1 MLVNLNEAVK
11 AYAKQMGVTESEA
24 KQDAMA
30 IINDYMAQGYPRDF
44 AEATFIEDTED
55 AAQQVEELTAKAKAS
70 GAEKVKAKK
79 KPANYSMDG
88 AAKKRA
94 PRKPNEEKRMVPDG
108 HRLTHIAPVI
118 ARGSGRSAARGP
130 CCSFST
136 PRGNAHLAERE
147 YARFHH

>member
-94 PRKPNEEKRMVPDG
+94 PRKPNEEKRMVIEWLRAMLEANAEQVEVTNPEQKVDFHIG
-108 HRLTHIAPVI
+108 GNYYTVQLTLHRPPK
-118 ARGSGRSAARGP
+118 AAK
-130 CCSFST
+130 
-136 PRGNAHLAERE
+136 
-147 YARFHH
+147 

>member
-24 KQDAMA
+24 KQDAMK

-55 AAQQVEELTAKAKAS
+55 AAEQVEELTAKAKAS

-79 KPANYSMDG
+79 KG
-88 AAKKRA
+88 TAKITVTLKSGKKA
-94 PRKPNEEKRMVPDG
+94 TCTIKVIKKPKKI
-108 HRLTHIAPVI
+108 L
-118 ARGSGRSAARGP
+118 
-130 CCSFST
+130 
-136 PRGNAHLAERE
+136 L
-147 YARFHH
+147 

>member
-1 MLVNLNEAVK
+1 
-11 AYAKQMGVTESEA
+11 
-24 KQDAMA
+24 
-30 IINDYMAQGYPRDF
+30 MAQGYPRDF

-94 PRKPNEEKRMVPDG
+94 PRKPNEEKRMIVEWLKAMLEANTEQVEVTNPEQKVDFHIG
-108 HRLTHIAPVI
+108 ANHYTVQLTLHRPPKADKK
-118 ARGSGRSAARGP
+118 
-130 CCSFST
+130 
-136 PRGNAHLAERE
+136 
-147 YARFHH
+147 

>member
-1 MLVNLNEAVK
+1 MTYTEAIK
-11 AYAKQMGVTESEA
+11 AYAKQMGVSETEA

-30 IINDYMAQGYPRDF
+30 IVNDYMAQGYTREF
-44 AEATFIEDTED
+44 AENTFIEDTED

-94 PRKPNEEKRMVPDG
+94 PRKPNEEKRMVIEWL
-108 HRLTHIAPVI
+108 RAMLE
-118 ARGSGRSAARGP
+118 
-130 CCSFST
+130 
-136 PRGNAHLAERE
+136 GNAEQVE
-147 YARFHH
+147 VTNPEQKVDFHIGEHHYTVQLTLHRPPKADKK